1 MYNDFRNVMRSVVL
15 APAKVNLHL
24 AVGEKRDDGFHSI
37 ESVFARTDLCDE
49 LEVEIAESGV
59 ADVQVR
65 GLEGLCGPGKDT
77 MSKAAGIW
85 MRKSG
90 RTVRLLI
97 RCTKRIPSQAGLGG
111 GSSDAASLLLL
122 LDSLYP
128 MEQEKLREVAAEVGS
143 DVPFFLSR
151 SRVAWVT
158 GRGEQVEPVEGVRPL
173 YGALV
178 MPSALKCS
186 TKEAYEALDR
196 LARPA
201 PPAKS
206 LVLEALRLGPAR
218 YGRVLR
224 NDFFEVVK
232 TSQPY
237 DSLIRAADGLVGYG
251 ALSGSGS
258 CWFFVSEEK
267 TFVDSY
273 IARLGEKNAGRFKSW
288 VVQI

>member
-1 MYNDFRNVMRSVVL
+1 MYNGFRNAMRSVVL

-24 AVGEKRDDGFHSI
+24 AVGERRDDGFHSI

-49 LEVEIAESGV
+49 LEVEIAESEV
-59 ADVQVR
+59 ADVRVR
-65 GLEGLCGPGKDT
+65 GLAGFCEPGKDT
-77 MSKAAGIW
+77 MSKAARTW
-85 MRKSG
+85 MGKSG
-90 RTVRLLI
+90 RRMCLLI

-128 MEQEKLREVAAEVGS
+128 MERGMLQEVAAEVGS

-151 SRVAWVT
+151 SRFAWVT
-158 GRGEQVEPVEGVRPL
+158 GRGERVEPVEGVGPL

-206 LVLEALRLGPAR
+206 LVLDALRSGPAN
-218 YGRVLR
+218 YGKVMR

-237 DSLIRAADGLVGYG
+237 GSLIRAADGLVGYG

-258 CWFFVSEEK
+258 CWFFVSEDK
-267 TFVDSY
+267 TFVDRY
-273 IARLGEKNAGRFKSW
+273 IARLGEMDAGRFRSW
-288 VVQI
+288 FVQI